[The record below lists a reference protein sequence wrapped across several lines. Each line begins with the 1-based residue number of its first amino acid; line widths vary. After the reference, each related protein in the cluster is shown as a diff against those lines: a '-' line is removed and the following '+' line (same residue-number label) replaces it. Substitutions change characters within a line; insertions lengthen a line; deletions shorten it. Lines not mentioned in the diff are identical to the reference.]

1 MNIGKRIRQL
11 RLSKL
16 MTQADLAGD
25 QITRNMLCNIERGTA
40 LPSLPT
46 AMYLAGRLGVPVGL
60 LLAEEGGEFPYR
72 KMIEMPNIRR
82 AFAAGDFTGCL
93 SLLHSSF
100 PAERDDELSLLCAE
114 AEFGAAR
121 NAFEE
126 GRFRRAAAAFD
137 RGVTAAGQTVY
148 DTDSLRARTAV
159 YFRYLSGVS
168 PLLLVSNGSVALY
181 RSAGAD
187 EVAGARAFGDEFCEY
202 FMALDALENGRDG
215 EVAAYLTRQEKSLY
229 AARIRALILMK
240 KEEYQEAEE
249 ALEALLA
256 RPELSVGA
264 LLYEIFGD
272 LDLCCRKNDDYKRAY
287 EFAGSR
293 MGLLERLLEES

>member
-25 QITRNMLCNIERGTA
+25 QITGNMLCNIERGTA

-168 PLLLVSNGSVALY
+168 PTLSSDILPEN
-181 RSAGAD
+181 

>member
-40 LPSLPT
+40 FPSLPT

-168 PLLLVSNGSVALY
+168 PTLSSDILPEN
-181 RSAGAD
+181 

>member
-1 MNIGKRIRQL
+1 MNIGKRIRRL

-121 NAFEE
+121 NEFEE

-137 RGVTAAGQTVY
+137 RGVTAAEQTVY
-148 DTDSLRARTAV
+148 DTASLRARTAV
-159 YFRYLSGVS
+159 YFHYLSGVS
-168 PLLLVSNGSVALY
+168 PTLSSDILPES
-181 RSAGAD
+181 
-187 EVAGARAFGDEFCEY
+187 EVADARAFGDEFCEY
-202 FMALDALENGRDG
+202 YMALDALENGRDG

-240 KEEYQEAEE
+240 KEEYGEAQE
-249 ALEALLA
+249 ALEALFGN
-256 RPELSVGA
+256 PKLSVGA

-293 MGLLERLLEES
+293 MALLERLLEES

>member
-60 LLAEEGGEFPYR
+60 LLAEEEGEFPYR

-168 PLLLVSNGSVALY
+168 PTLSSDILPEN
-181 RSAGAD
+181 

>member
-1 MNIGKRIRQL
+1 MNIGKRIRRL

-137 RGVTAAGQTVY
+137 RGVTAAEQTVY
-148 DTDSLRARTAV
+148 DTASLRARTAV
-159 YFRYLSGVS
+159 YFHYLSGVS
-168 PLLLVSNGSVALY
+168 PTLSSDILPES
-181 RSAGAD
+181 
-187 EVAGARAFGDEFCEY
+187 EVADARAFGDEFCEY
-202 FMALDALENGRDG
+202 YMALDALENGRDG

-240 KEEYQEAEE
+240 KEEYGQAQE
-249 ALEALLA
+249 ALEALFGN
-256 RPELSVGA
+256 PKLSVGA

-293 MGLLERLLEES
+293 MALLERLLEES

>member
-137 RGVTAAGQTVY
+137 RGVTATGQTVY

-168 PLLLVSNGSVALY
+168 PTLSSDILPEN
-181 RSAGAD
+181 